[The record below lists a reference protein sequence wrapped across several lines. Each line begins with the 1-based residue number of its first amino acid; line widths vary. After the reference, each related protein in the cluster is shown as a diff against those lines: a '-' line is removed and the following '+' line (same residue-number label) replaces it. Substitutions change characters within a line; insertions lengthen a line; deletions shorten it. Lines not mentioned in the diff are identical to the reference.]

1 MSRVKS
7 PPEKKRLSLA
17 RDRRNVYGESPH
29 GARKSIPRNKAH
41 HRQSE
46 RRAADQALA
55 KVMGRTDPGVLEGI
69 ENQTRSRARLRHVSG
84 FRKVADAPLGE
95 VVGWRQVRRAQQ
107 AGRKKRARA
116 KLVLAIITSPPQR
129 EE

>member
-7 PPEKKRLSLA
+7 PPEKKRLRLA

-41 HRQSE
+41 HRQAE

-55 KVMGRTDPGVLEGI
+55 QAMGRSDLGVLEGI
-69 ENQTRSRARLRHVSG
+69 ENHARARARLRHVSG
-84 FRKVADAPLGE
+84 FRKVADGPLGE
-95 VVGWRQVRRAQQ
+95 VLAWKRARRVVQ

-116 KLVLAIITSPPQR
+116 RLFPGIITCTAQP